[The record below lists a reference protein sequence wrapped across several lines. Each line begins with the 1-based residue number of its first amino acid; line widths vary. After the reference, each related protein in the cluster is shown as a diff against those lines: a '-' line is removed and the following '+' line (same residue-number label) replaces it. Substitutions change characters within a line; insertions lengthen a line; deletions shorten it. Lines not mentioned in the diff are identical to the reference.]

1 MARFYSQSQT
11 RSQSSSLSNSQSE
24 GTAGNHQEGINRS
37 VISVNSLNK
46 NSHLRQGSS
55 NLQTCNFSNFIR
67 SHESLFLQSVIP
79 KPQSVINQQKLIGF
93 PKLIRGN
100 ESIQIE
106 KKYRSGDIVQI
117 GNNIYVGANKDPN
130 LIGPELISHE
140 AIKVD
145 PIKLQV
151 DKLVG
156 EYIQQRPSTNHQS
169 PSNIISQSY
178 QSDPAPKLIGRV
190 SSFNNEQRVIRELVG
205 TLQVSNQQLNDQ
217 QQTPSQ
223 YHQAINQRL
232 VNSQQSISSQG
243 LNNNQQIVSD
253 RQLIAM
259 GIKEGSGEGVK
270 RKLSSPVES
279 RKENEKIDQNTKSD
293 HLRVSSGPRRFI
305 PNHSPNQAKI
315 NTNQLTRLVNQH
327 PSSTIHYLPNNS
339 GPIAHLDCINSGLIN
354 TQTSNTEN
362 NAKRI
367 KVNEDLNQVSPNGR
381 KTSGHLNGQVSGQS
395 SQSTSND
402 PNEPETDHEW
412 DNIYVVS
419 LFSNFFFSN
428 IMISQLTFPLTFSFS
443 HFLSHTLTFSDVEL
457 YPWNG

>member
-1 MARFYSQSQT
+1 M
-11 RSQSSSLSNSQSE
+11 
-24 GTAGNHQEGINRS
+24 
-37 VISVNSLNK
+37 NSLNK

-55 NLQTCNFSNFIR
+55 NLQTSNFSDFIR

-79 KPQSVINQQKLIGF
+79 KPQSVINQQKLVSF

-106 KKYRSGDIVQI
+106 KKYQSGDIVQI
-117 GNNIYVGANKDPN
+117 GNNIYVGANKNPN
-130 LIGPELISHE
+130 LIAAELINHE
-140 AIKVD
+140 TNNVD

-151 DKLVG
+151 EKLVG

-169 PSNIISQSY
+169 PSDIISRSY
-178 QSDPAPKLIGRV
+178 QSNQAPKLIGRV
-190 SSFNNEQRVIRELVG
+190 SSFNNEPRVVRELVG
-205 TLQVSNQQLNDQ
+205 TPQVSNQQLNNQ
-217 QQTPSQ
+217 QQPPLK

-232 VNSQQSISSQG
+232 IDNQQSISNQG
-243 LNNNQQIVSD
+243 LNKNQQIISD

-293 HLRVSSGPRRFI
+293 HLRVSSGPRKFI

-315 NTNQLTRLVNQH
+315 NMNQLTRLVNQQ
-327 PSSTIHYLPNNS
+327 PSSTIHYLPNNN
-339 GPIAHLDCINSGLIN
+339 GPIAHLDCMNSGLIN

-367 KVNEDLNQVSPNGR
+367 KVNENLNQDSPNGR
-381 KTSGHLNGQVSGQS
+381 TTNGQLTNGQVNGQS
-395 SQSTSND
+395 SQSASSD

-419 LFSNFFFSN
+419 LFSNFFLPRNCDF
-428 IMISQLTFPLTFSFS
+428 
-443 HFLSHTLTFSDVEL
+443 
-457 YPWNG
+457 